1 MNRCTFATSALFH
14 GQVQVTNKNEIGLSR
29 NKCKWNPVYLFDN
42 RQCITNTIS
51 IRHLHS
57 ENSSFSSQDVSQ
69 SKLPVYLFAE
79 KYLEKTAIVDNLGSF
94 TYADLLHHSLN
105 LAFDILSV
113 IDSEKFQESNRGN
126 IPIDL
131 KLDTP
136 RIALLTDSNV
146 SYVIGQFATWLVNG
160 ISVPLCSSHPPA
172 EWEYFLEDS
181 QCSLVL
187 ASDSFV
193 EKLNPAAEKLN
204 IPISCMKRNQFDTTY
219 GKNRWFQS
227 DHATNKL
234 QARKSFLQ
242 RKKRWFDHPHEFIL
256 KNPALI
262 VYTSG
267 TTGPPKGVVLT
278 HGNIMAMIKGM
289 VKSWEWTSQDSVL
302 HVLPL
307 HHVHGIINVLLTPL
321 ACGATCV
328 MEPKFDAGKVWNI
341 LTSQGTSGP
350 YQNINLFM
358 AVPTIYAKLIQYY
371 DKHFVIE
378 GSSLA
383 TEFIQKTLSS
393 KLRLM
398 VSGSAAL
405 PDPINQRWKDISGH
419 QLLERYGMTEIGM
432 ALTNPLHG
440 NRIPGAVGKP
450 FPSVEVCIS
459 KLNVYSPRGYD
470 VIAEGNSQHTV
481 VTPGCEEQQ
490 GDLLVRGPSVFPQYW
505 NRPEVT
511 AQSFTKDGWFK
522 TGDTAV
528 YKDGAYRIVG
538 RTSVD
543 VIKSGGYKI
552 SALDVERH
560 LLAHPDIQDCAIVGL
575 PDITWGQK
583 IAAVLVLKENK
594 SMILKDLQD
603 WARDYLPPYQLPTI
617 MTCLESMPRN
627 AMGKV
632 NKKELINQVFPE
644 AIKKK

>member
-1 MNRCTFATSALFH
+1 MASPKIFNLFRNPCKFTRKIFLNRCTFATSALFH

-136 RIALLTDSNV
+136 RIALLTDSNM

-234 QARKSFLQ
+234 
-242 RKKRWFDHPHEFIL
+242 
-256 KNPALI
+256 
-262 VYTSG
+262 
-267 TTGPPKGVVLT
+267 
-278 HGNIMAMIKGM
+278 
-289 VKSWEWTSQDSVL
+289 
-302 HVLPL
+302 
-307 HHVHGIINVLLTPL
+307 
-321 ACGATCV
+321 
-328 MEPKFDAGKVWNI
+328 
-341 LTSQGTSGP
+341 
-350 YQNINLFM
+350 
-358 AVPTIYAKLIQYY
+358 
-371 DKHFVIE
+371 
-378 GSSLA
+378 
-383 TEFIQKTLSS
+383 
-393 KLRLM
+393 
-398 VSGSAAL
+398 
-405 PDPINQRWKDISGH
+405 
-419 QLLERYGMTEIGM
+419 
-432 ALTNPLHG
+432 
-440 NRIPGAVGKP
+440 
-450 FPSVEVCIS
+450 
-459 KLNVYSPRGYD
+459 
-470 VIAEGNSQHTV
+470 
-481 VTPGCEEQQ
+481 
-490 GDLLVRGPSVFPQYW
+490 
-505 NRPEVT
+505 
-511 AQSFTKDGWFK
+511 
-522 TGDTAV
+522 
-528 YKDGAYRIVG
+528 
-538 RTSVD
+538 
-543 VIKSGGYKI
+543 
-552 SALDVERH
+552 
-560 LLAHPDIQDCAIVGL
+560 
-575 PDITWGQK
+575 
-583 IAAVLVLKENK
+583 
-594 SMILKDLQD
+594 
-603 WARDYLPPYQLPTI
+603 
-617 MTCLESMPRN
+617 
-627 AMGKV
+627 
-632 NKKELINQVFPE
+632 
-644 AIKKK
+644 